1 MSLSFSI
8 AKRYLFSKGNR
19 NVINIIS
26 GIAAAG
32 VAIGSLAMIIVL
44 SAFNGLE
51 TLVADLYTSVD
62 PDIRISP
69 AKGKTLSLDSVNLDD
84 IIRWDELEAIAPT
97 LEETV
102 FLQFKDQQSIVTL
115 RGVSESYLP
124 YLGLE
129 EHLVE
134 GEIGITW
141 NGYPRALLG
150 YGIADNLNLFIS
162 DGYDGIKVFAAK
174 RDGANSLN
182 PESKFIQERIVP
194 MGIVSLNP
202 EFDYTYFYV
211 PFDFAS
217 NLLQYENQ
225 ASFLDMTLTSGTDAV
240 LVKEKL
246 ENMLGAKYEVKTR
259 MELNDVLFKTNATE
273 KWVTFFILSFIL
285 IVATFNLIGSLTMLI
300 IDKKKDIS
308 LLRSL
313 GQTAKD
319 VQRVFLYEGLLIT
332 SLGAFVGMGLGI
344 SLILIQQYIGFFP
357 LQGGLVDFYPVEL
370 HLVDVL
376 AVSGVVFTIGLLASV
391 IPVKTL
397 LNQKRLHKVTSS

>member
-1 MSLSFSI
+1 MNLSFSI
-8 AKRYLFSKGNR
+8 ARRYLFSRGNR

-26 GIAAAG
+26 GIAAMG

-69 AKGKTLSLDSVNLDD
+69 AKGKTIALDSIDLDK
-84 IIRWDELEAIAPT
+84 IIRWDEAQAIAPI

-115 RGVSESYLP
+115 RGISESYLP
-124 YLGLE
+124 NLGLD

-134 GEIGITW
+134 GELGITY

-162 DGYDGIKVFAAK
+162 EGYEGIKVFAAK

-182 PESKFIQERIVP
+182 PESKFVQERIVP
-194 MGIVSLNP
+194 MGIVALNP
-202 EFDYTYFYV
+202 EFDYSYVYV
-211 PFDFAS
+211 PFDFAK

-225 ASFLDMTLTSGTDAV
+225 ASFIDLTLKPGADAM
-240 LVKEKL
+240 LVKDKL
-246 ENMLGAKYEVKTR
+246 IQLLGDQFVVKTR
-259 MELNDVLFKTNATE
+259 IELNDVLFKTNATE

-332 SLGAFVGMGLGI
+332 SVGAGIGMGVGI
-344 SLILIQQYIGFFP
+344 TLILIQQYIGFFP
-357 LQGGLVDFYPVEL
+357 LQGGLVEFYPVEL
-370 HLVDVL
+370 HLTDIL

-397 LNQKRLHKVTSS
+397 LNQQRLHKVTSS

>member
-1 MSLSFSI
+1 MGLSFSI
-8 AKRYLFSKGNR
+8 AKRYLFSRGNR

-32 VAIGSLAMIIVL
+32 VAIGSFAMIIVL

-69 AKGKTLSLDSVNLDD
+69 AKGKTIALDSIEIDT
-84 IIRWDELEAIAPT
+84 IIRWDEVQAIAPT

-115 RGVSESYLP
+115 RGISEAYLP

-134 GEIGITW
+134 GELGITS

-150 YGIADNLNLFIS
+150 YGVADNLNLFIS
-162 DGYDGIKVFAAK
+162 EGYEGIKVFAAK
-174 RDGANSLN
+174 RGQENSLN
-182 PESKFIQERIVP
+182 PESKFVQERIVP
-194 MGIVSLNP
+194 MGIVTLNP
-202 EFDYTYFYV
+202 EFDYAYIYV
-211 PFDFAS
+211 PFDFAERI
-217 NLLQYENQ
+217 LQYENH
-225 ASFLDMTLTSGTDAV
+225 ASFLDMTLKPNIDAMM
-240 LVKEKL
+240 VKQKL
-246 ENMLGAKYEVKTR
+246 ADLLGDQYEVKTR

-313 GQTAKD
+313 GQTARD
-319 VQRVFLYEGLLIT
+319 VQRIFLFEGLLIT
-332 SLGAFVGMGLGI
+332 GLGALVGMGLGVT
-344 SLILIQQYIGFFP
+344 LIVLQQYVGFFP
-357 LQGGLVDFYPVEL
+357 LQGGLVEFYPVEL
-370 HLVDVL
+370 HLADVL
-376 AVSGVVFTIGLLASV
+376 AVLGVVFTIGLLASI

-397 LNQKRLHKVTSS
+397 LNRQRLHTVTSS